1 MTHPLDGEVYTP
13 MTTDVKDLL
22 LRMRLEYGRWRDIA
36 AISGLRSKQVRSLR
50 DGKHANGKARKTV
63 SYTTLDKLITGTA
76 VGQIYD
82 YPWYTPSQL
91 IEMGIW
97 EPNR

>member
-13 MTTDVKDLL
+13 MTTEVTELL
-22 LRMRLEYGRWRDIA
+22 MRMRLEYSRWHDIA

-50 DGKHANGKARKTV
+50 DGKHANGDVRKTV
-63 SYTTLDKLITGTA
+63 SYTTLDKLITATA
-76 VGQIYD
+76 VGQISD